1 MAALRAQQV
10 FDLLLLTAAAA
21 TAAAAARLIASFARE
36 LREPEAAF
44 NSSRL

>member
-21 TAAAAARLIASFARE
+21 AAAAARLIASFARE

>member
-21 TAAAAARLIASFARE
+21 AAAALITSFARE